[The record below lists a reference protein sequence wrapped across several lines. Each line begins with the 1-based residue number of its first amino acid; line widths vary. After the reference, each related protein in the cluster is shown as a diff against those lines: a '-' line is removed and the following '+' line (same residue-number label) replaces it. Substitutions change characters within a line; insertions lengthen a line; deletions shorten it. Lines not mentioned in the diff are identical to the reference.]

1 MANKI
6 FIDYDY
12 AVKEQAIKKYEDEVK
27 IINRKINSNII
38 EGSEYF
44 GFLNS

>member
-27 IINRKINSNII
+27 IIISINC
-38 EGSEYF
+38 
-44 GFLNS
+44 